1 MTTSC
6 CDDEMDCA
14 IQKKPNISY
23 DFEVVNIK
31 ASVKLPNPVDLNFVV
46 DRCLDLSKNTTGIY
60 CSKRTNNILTIRYN
74 NSTFVLF
81 KRSLRSS
88 NQHCN
93 ITKCKTE
100 ADILQAVQDILYL
113 INQTPIFLN
122 YTIDNYTCFAKI
134 NHSIDI
140 ESLYLKELDLTCS
153 IQEVHFPS
161 LYVRCPAHLT
171 SAPRLVCQ
179 IYKNGSITLVGG
191 KILSEV
197 EGFFQWLLEKITP
210 YIVGQ

>member
-1 MTTSC
+1 
-6 CDDEMDCA
+6 MDYV
-14 IQKKPNISY
+14 IQRETKIPYN
-23 DFEVVNIK
+23 FEVTNIK
-31 ASVKLPNPVDLNFVV
+31 ASVKLPNPADLNFVV
-46 DRCLDLSKNTTGIY
+46 DRCLDLSKTTTGIY
-60 CSKRTNNILTIRYN
+60 CNKKTNNILTIRYN

-81 KRSLRSS
+81 KRSLHNS

-100 ADILQAVQDILYL
+100 ADILRAIQDLLYL
-113 INQTPIFLN
+113 VNQPSIFLN
-122 YTIDNYTCFAKI
+122 YSIDNYSCFAKV
-134 NHSIDI
+134 NHFIDI
-140 ESLYLKELDLTCS
+140 ESLYLKELDLRCS

-179 IYKNGSITLVGG
+179 VYKNGSFTLVGG

-197 EGFFQWLLEKITP
+197 EEFFQWLLEKVKP
-210 YIVGQ
+210 YIVEQ